1 VFVTKSASSC
11 WPDFVDANTSTCRFV
26 VERDRYVDG

>member
-1 VFVTKSASSC
+1 MPSLDARRRAAVLVG
-11 WPDFVDANTSTCRFV
+11 WPISTGQFV